1 MARFGGMVVAANN
14 REQPVN
20 SNNIVNFLQAV
31 SAADTAA
38 LKARLACEV
47 ILPGEAN
54 YDEARRTPNLNNDR
68 KPAVV
73 VRPESTGDVAEA
85 IKFAR
90 QHSLP
95 IAVKSG
101 GHSIPGLSVLDD
113 GLLIDMH
120 RFKNITIDPETRTA
134 RVQPAATSGDLAGP
148 AHAYGLALT
157 TGDAA
162 SVGLG
167 GLTLGGGIG
176 FMARKYGL
184 TIDNLLSV
192 ELVTAEGEV
201 VRASKEQNTELFWA
215 LRGGG
220 GNFGVVTEFEYQLAP
235 VGQVYGGALIIPAT
249 VENVRKYVDYA
260 TTAPDDLTTIT
271 NVMHAPPAPFIPEDR
286 VGELVLMILVVYTG
300 EMEDG
305 ERVMQP
311 LRDIATPVADLV
323 GPMPY
328 PVIYNFTEP
337 ATHPHFSHIRSMFSH
352 GISDEA
358 IERMLE
364 VMQRATSPMAM
375 AQLRPLGGAFNR
387 VPVEETAF
395 AHRDK
400 DFFFAALGLWMDP
413 EDDKANRAAHV
424 AWTEE
429 LWSAVKSER
438 DGVYVNF
445 LGNESR
451 ARIAEAYP
459 TDTYARLAQ
468 VKATYDPEN
477 IFSGNQNI
485 RPLAPAVERA
495 AA

>member
-1 MARFGGMVVAANN
+1 M
-14 REQPVN
+14 N
-20 SNNIVNFLQAV
+20 SNNISTFLKAV
-31 SAADTAA
+31 STADTEA
-38 LKARLACEV
+38 LRQRLTGEL
-47 ILPGEAN
+47 ILPSDEQ

-73 VRPESTGDVAEA
+73 VRPRTTNDVAEA

-90 QHSLP
+90 AQGLDL
-95 IAVKSG
+95 AVKSG

-113 GLLIDMH
+113 GLLIDLSQ
-120 RFKNITIDPETRTA
+120 FKKVTIDPERRTA
-134 RVQPAATSGDLAGP
+134 RVQPAATSGELAAP

-162 SVGLG
+162 SVGIG

-192 ELVTAEGEV
+192 ELVTAEGDV
-201 VRASKEQNTELFWA
+201 VRASKDEHTELCWA

-220 GNFGVVTEFEYQLAP
+220 GNFGVVTEFEFQLAP
-235 VGQVYGGALIIPAT
+235 VGQVYGGALVLPAT
-249 VENVRKYVDYA
+249 VENLRKYIDYA
-260 TTAPDDLTTIT
+260 TTAPDELTTIT
-271 NVMHAPPAPFIPEDR
+271 NIMTAPPAPFIPEDR
-286 VGELVLMILVVYTG
+286 VGETVIMILAVYVG
-300 EMEDG
+300 DMEEG
-305 ERVMQP
+305 ARVMQP
-311 LRDIATPVADLV
+311 LRDIAEPVADIV

-328 PVIYNFTEP
+328 PVIYDFTEP

-352 GISDEA
+352 GITDEA
-358 IERMLE
+358 LGRVIDLMK
-364 VMQRATSPMAM
+364 RATSPMSM
-375 AQLRPLGGAFNR
+375 AQLRPLGGAFGR

-400 DFFFAALGLWMDP
+400 NFFFAALGLWMDP
-413 EDDKANRAAHV
+413 EDDKVNRAVHQ

-429 LWSAVKSER
+429 LWGAVKSER

-445 LGNESR
+445 LSNEGR

-459 TDTYARLAQ
+459 TDTYARLAW
-468 VKATYDPEN
+468 VKSTYDPEN
-477 IFSGNQNI
+477 IFAGNQNV
-485 RPLAPAVERA
+485 RPLARFVEEQA
-495 AA
+495 A